1 MNEQPV
7 TPMLPVAREPIYQH
21 WVRALTRPSEQTF
34 AAIAASPNAKAS
46 TGYLWYFVGSLVQTL
61 VAAAV
66 PNRAVQD
73 LLTQYTGQAAS
84 GTSLLGILCGA
95 PIGALISTI
104 FFVIGSAIIQWIAG
118 LFGGRGN
125 NDRMA
130 YTLSSI
136 LTPFL
141 MISGVLTLL
150 SAIPNVG
157 WLFAGLAF
165 LVSLY
170 FLALEVMAVKGVNQ
184 FGWGAA
190 LASLLLPLLVI
201 VFTCA
206 CLVAAFIALLGPSL
220 SEAFQQLQQSIPQ
233 Q

>member
-1 MNEQPV
+1 MNEQPNV
-7 TPMLPVAREPIYQH
+7 PMIPTAREPIYQN

-61 VAAAV
+61 ITTAI
-66 PNRAVQD
+66 PNQALQN
-73 LLTQYTGQAAS
+73 LITQYTGLPTS
-84 GTSLLGILCGA
+84 GVSIPGILCGA
-95 PIGALISTI
+95 PIGALIST
-104 FFVIGSAIIQWIAG
+104 FFFMISTAVVQWIAG
-118 LFGGRGN
+118 LFKGRGN

-130 YTLSSI
+130 FTLSTI

-157 WLFAGLAF
+157 WLFTGLTF
-165 LVSLY
+165 VVGLY
-170 FLALEVMAVKGVNQ
+170 VLALEVMAVKGVNG

-201 VFTCA
+201 AFTCA
-206 CLVAAFIALLGPSL
+206 CLAAGMIALLGPSI
-220 SEAFQQLQQSIPQ
+220 SEYYQQLQQSIPQ